1 MNINNIYQTES
12 TETARPK
19 AVNPCSLRD
28 LESKIASSM
37 CEKIQQWIENQE
49 PAYPEPATRCCECG
63 EIAYYHLH
71 KVAYIRTQFG
81 LISYKRA
88 GYSCSRCSQITFPLD
103 ERLNPIASLA
113 RLQAKISAGKKLP
126 VSELA
131 KAWGL
136 GHMESPSWQV

>member
-19 AVNPCSLRD
+19 SINLCSLQD
-28 LESKIASSM
+28 LENKIASSM

-49 PAYPEPATRCCECG
+49 ANYPEPTTRCRDCG
-63 EIAYYHLH
+63 KVAYYHGH
-71 KVAYIRTQFG
+71 RVAYIRTQFG

-88 GYSCSRCSQITFPLD
+88 GYTCSSCSQITFPLD

-131 KAWGL
+131 KAWRL
-136 GHMESPSWQV
+136 GHMESPSW